1 MSSIFVFAYNF
12 QLEKQLEAVDFD
24 HLLVPE
30 QVIKFDKSTT
40 PIFFKICLVFISLR
54 IILQLE
60 RQLEAVIDNADPD
73 TRQWTTQHLEAANVP
88 NPSIMA
94 LTPPTGDELDS
105 KDVDVRGPDGFT
117 PLMLASFRGMG
128 LDSGVDDDSSGSGI
142 SGDSEES
149 GERSPEVIRS
159 LLMQGAAINAQTDR
173 TGKPHNF
180 PVGT

>member
-1 MSSIFVFAYNF
+1 M
-12 QLEKQLEAVDFD
+12 
-24 HLLVPE
+24 
-30 QVIKFDKSTT
+30 
-40 PIFFKICLVFISLR
+40 
-54 IILQLE
+54 
-60 RQLEAVIDNADPD
+60 IDNADSD
-73 TRQWTTQHLEAANVP
+73 TRQWTPQHLEAANVP

-94 LTPPTGDELDS
+94 LTPPTGDDFDS

-173 TGKPHNF
+173 TGRS
-180 PVGT
+180 

>member
-1 MSSIFVFAYNF
+1 MNTSIPYF
-12 QLEKQLEAVDFD
+12 
-24 HLLVPE
+24 
-30 QVIKFDKSTT
+30 
-40 PIFFKICLVFISLR
+40 
-54 IILQLE
+54 QLE
-60 RQLEAVIDNADPD
+60 RQLEAVIDADCD
-73 TRQWTTQHLEAANVP
+73 TRQWTPQHLEAANVP
-88 NPSIMA
+88 NA
-94 LTPPTGDELDS
+94 LTPPTGDEIES

-173 TGKPHNF
+173 TGIN
-180 PVGT
+180 

>member
-1 MSSIFVFAYNF
+1 MHIYKFALCIF
-12 QLEKQLEAVDFD
+12 
-24 HLLVPE
+24 
-30 QVIKFDKSTT
+30 
-40 PIFFKICLVFISLR
+40 
-54 IILQLE
+54 QLE
-60 RQLEAVIDNADPD
+60 RQLEAVIDNADSD
-73 TRQWTTQHLEAANVP
+73 TRQWTPQHLEAANVP
-88 NPSIMA
+88 HPSIMA

-173 TGKPHNF
+173 TGKLAILQIKHTSQTENCQCFLYFHENIFCGAHWKHLNEKPRHF
-180 PVGT
+180 HGAPTK